1 MSLTVL
7 QPALHVQTLSSGYKR
22 SLSSVEFQPSKQ
34 SRVPGLDAPS
44 APFSAK
50 PHSQTNVC
58 VPVARVCLP
67 SLQPGTIAFIHRCV
81 GLRTSAGESAAS
93 QMNSHVL
100 GIDALNA
107 ILAESQN
114 RVTFNNQPLDAFF
127 EIRKAKS
134 HFAPAMN
141 GNGVVYS
148 KARVCKPLIDL
159 VGSHMH
165 PLIQYALD
173 GIVSTAPEADTQGIS
188 AAHGVGSSSA
198 ICNVAVAGHCIMQSK
213 VVVKD
218 PLKAIQMVAYPNKFV
233 VPDNFHIEP
242 IEILAKLYVV
252 LVCVRETATS
262 KDWTFRYEVVSSSN
276 MAAAYPKKGSFLD
289 GLGNVKDAKTIR
301 LSTKIVLKAFELGKI
316 VDTNFVNP
324 QKQIVV
330 CICMRPYE
338 ETEKA
343 KREVTKKG
351 KKTTIAFVKPL
362 DVFKTFNAFRT
373 LPAKKDRVLL
383 TKKTVGRPTMNQLR
397 KARMTPVGEWL
408 DSDEEVDM
416 NDPVSV

>member
-7 QPALHVQTLSSGYKR
+7 QSASHVQTLSSGYKR
-22 SLSSVEFQPSKQ
+22 QLSSVDFQPSKQ
-34 SRVPGLDAPS
+34 SRVPSIDAPA
-44 APFSAK
+44 APFAAK
-50 PHSQTNVC
+50 PYSQTNAC
-58 VPVARVCLP
+58 VPVGRVCLP
-67 SLQPGTIAFIHRCV
+67 SLQPGTIAFVHRSE
-81 GLRTSAGESAAS
+81 GMRTSAAS

-127 EIRKAKS
+127 ETRKAKS

-141 GNGVVYS
+141 GNGVVYT

-165 PLIQYALD
+165 PIIQYALD

-188 AAHGVGSSSA
+188 AAHDVGTSSA

-218 PLKAIQMVAYPNKFV
+218 PLKAIQMVAYPDKFV
-233 VPDNFHIEP
+233 VPDNFHIAP

-289 GLGNVKDAKTIR
+289 GLGNVKDAKTLR
-301 LSTKIVLKAFELGKI
+301 LSTKIILKAFELGKV

-330 CICMRPYE
+330 CVCIRPHE

-351 KKTTIAFVKPL
+351 KKSTIAFVKPL

-383 TKKTVGRPTMNQLR
+383 TKKTVGRPTMNQIR
-397 KARMTPVGEWL
+397 TIRMTPVGEGL